1 MVVASYNAL
10 LVKNYKSREV
20 SVSYGETKVFWVENT
35 RFTFRVRPC
44 LDTGQPVL
52 TVQLTYPDGSTE
64 EAEKLVLLIKGLS
77 PCKDTPFDRNGWLSR
92 HVKSFKLSTRLA
104 ERNYSKRRMKY
115 NQEKRR
121 IEEINF
127 EIRHITRGGVTIPTG
142 VYDD

>member
-10 LVKNYKSREV
+10 LIEKYASREV
-20 SVSYGETKVFWVENT
+20 SVSYGEVKVFWVENT
-35 RFTFRVRPC
+35 RFAFRVRPC

-77 PCKDTPFDRNGWLSR
+77 PCRDTAFDRNGWLSR
-92 HVKSFKLSTRLA
+92 HIKSFKLSTRLA

-115 NQEKRR
+115 NQEQRR
-121 IEEINF
+121 IQEINF
-127 EIRHITRGGVTIPTG
+127 ELRNITRGGVTISMG
-142 VYDD
+142 EYDD